1 MPWGTGLLL
10 VSTNRYISY
19 AWHFIYSTIK
29 SFLDQQKLSAH
40 CIMSNNRTLTSLQ
53 KFYAGPDVLPTSLN
67 RPFREALRSYAT
79 SQALQFSEDS
89 LGNNY
94 IARRDRDTDIAPIAI
109 TFPLDGGLSE
119 SKFTTAFRVFSL
131 LSEVSLPCNLV
142 LVGWTSLGSQ
152 LIGRDFWELSGTTPS
167 YDTPSQLLEFQEFQ
181 EKASPKDVPFSAI
194 FEVSGENGTPL
205 RVEGSP
211 VLVEKTRKLTTVQAD
226 VRQSHG
232 KAIRAPWISIT
243 GSGAEDL
250 AIEAIKEYSAYIV
263 ALFDNFD

>member
-1 MPWGTGLLL
+1 MSRGTGLLL
-10 VSTNRYISY
+10 VSANRYMSY
-19 AWHFIYSTIK
+19 GWHFIYSTIN
-29 SFLDQQKLSAH
+29 SFLDQQKLSSH

-79 SQALQFSEDS
+79 SQALQLSEDS
-89 LGNNY
+89 LENNY

-131 LSEVSLPCNLV
+131 LSDVSLPCNLV

-167 YDTPSQLLEFQEFQ
+167 YDVPSHLLEFH
-181 EKASPKDVPFSAI
+181 EKDSPKDVPFSAI

-205 RVEGSP
+205 KIEGSP
-211 VLVEKTRKLTTVQAD
+211 VLVEKTRKLTTVQAN
-226 VRQSHG
+226 VRQSHE

-250 AIEAIKEYSAYIV
+250 AIEAIKEYSTYIV